1 MREIGV
7 RVKLVERGFIRTNF
21 PNAEELS
28 KDRSLREFD
37 AATSHNLSTRWADG
51 VESVV
56 AAEVIFTAA
65 TDGTDQL
72 RYTVG
77 EDARLWASQRGTQD
91 DATFFEGMR
100 ALFGQ

>member
-21 PNAEELS
+21 PNAVELS

-72 RYTVG
+72 RYPVG
-77 EDARLWASQRGTQD
+77 EDARLWLLSAALRTMRR
-91 DATFFEGMR
+91 FFEGMR